1 MTEGVI
7 EYISNDILLYGF
19 LAQFLATVFS
29 IYFVPTIRKL
39 ALARDFTDSP
49 SARKSHTKK
58 VPVLG
63 GVAIYLA
70 SVLSMFI
77 IVYLFPTKID
87 SNFFMVLGLGSLML
101 LFAGV
106 LDDLLG
112 LKISQRFL
120 IQTIVAILVIFKSTI
135 FIFSM
140 DGLFGVY
147 ELSHITSLV
156 LSVIVYVIFMN
167 ILNLIDGIDGLAGG
181 VSVVAFFFFASVA
194 YISGNYFNML
204 IVMASLGSLIP
215 FLYFN
220 IFSNK
225 KIFLGDNGSL
235 VLGCVLGFL
244 TLDVLAANNSF
255 GISLLEDHTILTLMC
270 LFSYPLVD
278 TLRVFTIRILRRR
291 SPFLADKNH
300 IHHHLLRLGFS
311 HRKSTLF
318 ILLFT
323 IFITSLSFIISG
335 IDINI
340 AFVVLL
346 IISVFVICLPSFLIK
361 NDDGSIFLKKSLT

>member
-1 MTEGVI
+1 MI
-7 EYISNDILLYGF
+7 SNIFEYIANNILLYGF
-19 LAQFLATVFS
+19 LAQFLAAVLS
-29 IYFVPTIRKL
+29 IYIVPTIRKL
-39 ALARDFTDSP
+39 ALTRDFTDSP
-49 SARKSHTKK
+49 SVRKSHTTK

-87 SNFFMVLGLGSLML
+87 SNSFIVLGIGSLML

-147 ELSHITSLV
+147 ELSQTTSLM

-167 ILNLIDGIDGLAGG
+167 IFNLIDGIDGLAAG

-220 IFSNK
+220 IFSSK

-278 TLRVFTIRILRRR
+278 TLRVFTIRISRKR
-291 SPFLADKNH
+291 SPFAADKNH
-300 IHHHLLRLGFS
+300 IHHHLLRLGLS
-311 HRKSTLF
+311 HRKATL
-318 ILLFT
+318 LVLVYSC
-323 IFITSLSFIISG
+323 FITCISLTLT
-335 IDINI
+335 DLTINV

-346 IISVFVICLPSFLIK
+346 LASVFIICLPSFLIK
-361 NDDGSIFLKKSLT
+361 NEDGTISFRKKA

>member
-1 MTEGVI
+1 MAEGVI

-19 LAQFLATVFS
+19 LAQFLAAVLS

-135 FIFSM
+135 FIFSSLALAVQM
-140 DGLFGVY
+140 SVRKCVISVMSIVFDTVSIPAKLKSPYF
-147 ELSHITSLV
+147 LTSSLV
-156 LSVIVYVIFMN
+156 
-167 ILNLIDGIDGLAGG
+167 
-181 VSVVAFFFFASVA
+181 
-194 YISGNYFNML
+194 
-204 IVMASLGSLIP
+204 
-215 FLYFN
+215 
-220 IFSNK
+220 
-225 KIFLGDNGSL
+225 
-235 VLGCVLGFL
+235 
-244 TLDVLAANNSF
+244 
-255 GISLLEDHTILTLMC
+255 
-270 LFSYPLVD
+270 
-278 TLRVFTIRILRRR
+278 
-291 SPFLADKNH
+291 
-300 IHHHLLRLGFS
+300 
-311 HRKSTLF
+311 
-318 ILLFT
+318 
-323 IFITSLSFIISG
+323 
-335 IDINI
+335 
-340 AFVVLL
+340 
-346 IISVFVICLPSFLIK
+346 VFV
-361 NDDGSIFLKKSLT
+361 